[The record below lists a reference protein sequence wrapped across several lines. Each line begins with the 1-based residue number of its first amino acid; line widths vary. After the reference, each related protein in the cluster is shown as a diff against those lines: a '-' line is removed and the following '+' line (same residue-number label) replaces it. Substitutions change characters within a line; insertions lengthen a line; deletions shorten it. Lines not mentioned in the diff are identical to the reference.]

1 MRLIAHEIMERNA
14 CLLAIRLHDN
24 GRYFGYMTHLGRA
37 VKACVVLSLA
47 ELKNGLNV
55 LLLGDNQV
63 LALQMKRR
71 FHENSNGT
79 TFTTPAAVS

>member
-1 MRLIAHEIMERNA
+1 
-14 CLLAIRLHDN
+14 
-24 GRYFGYMTHLGRA
+24 